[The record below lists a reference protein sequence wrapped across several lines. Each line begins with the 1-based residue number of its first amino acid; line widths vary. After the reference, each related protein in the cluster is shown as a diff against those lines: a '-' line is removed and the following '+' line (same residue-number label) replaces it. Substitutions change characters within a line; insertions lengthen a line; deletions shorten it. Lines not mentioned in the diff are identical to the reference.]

1 MNSLAKGTNSF
12 LQGTTTLGNSAI
24 NNVSDLISNSTST
37 IGNSVMKAANSVS
50 NMTNNIGKNVNSGI
64 ESMNDTFRNVVEST
78 TTVLE
83 KVPVLNSLITGSN
96 GNTGSN
102 KNANNSSNGSNKNAT
117 PASSSGWLFGA
128 GVFILLVCIFL
139 FIFSMFNTQI
149 TIGINN
155 IIATVR
161 RAFGQS
167 SPPLPPIADEAPV
180 LPSAIPN
187 GTDAD
192 KPSDVVSSSII
203 NKLLPTGRKEVF
215 NVSENEYS
223 YYDAE
228 PLCRALGAELATYS
242 QVKEAWEKGADWCNY
257 GWVKGQA
264 AVYPTQSET
273 WDKLQH
279 GPADEKYACG
289 NPGVN
294 GGYFDNPE
302 MRFGVTCYGQKPDQ
316 SSNDENM
323 IMSRGGFPKTPS
335 TLKVDKQIQEYK
347 DSLDTIGI
355 LPFNSGAWSN

>member
-1 MNSLAKGTNSF
+1 MNSVAKGSNSF

-37 IGNSVMKAANSVS
+37 IGNSVMKAANSMS
-50 NMTNNIGKNVNSGI
+50 NITNNIGKNVNSGI

-102 KNANNSSNGSNKNAT
+102 KNVNNSSNGSNKNT
-117 PASSSGWLFGA
+117 SASSSGWLFGV

-139 FIFSMFNTQI
+139 FIISMFNTQI
-149 TIGINN
+149 MIGINN
-155 IIATVR
+155 LIATVR

-187 GTDAD
+187 AD
-192 KPSDVVSSSII
+192 KPSDGMPSSII

-215 NVSENEYS
+215 NVSDNEYT

-289 NPGVN
+289 NPGLN

-302 MRFGVTCYGQKPDQ
+302 MRFGVSCYGQKPDQ
-316 SSNDENM
+316 SSNDETM
-323 IMSRGGFPKTPS
+323 IMSRGGFPKTPA

-355 LPFNSGAWSN
+355 LPFNSDAWSN